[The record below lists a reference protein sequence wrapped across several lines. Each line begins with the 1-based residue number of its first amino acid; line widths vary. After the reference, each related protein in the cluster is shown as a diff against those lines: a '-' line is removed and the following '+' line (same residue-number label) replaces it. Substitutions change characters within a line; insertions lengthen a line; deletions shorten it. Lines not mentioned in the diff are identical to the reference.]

1 MLNDGSAQSEHD
13 RLNLQHAL
21 LDDIMRND
29 LLPPHIASAL
39 SASSTPPKI
48 LEIATGT
55 AVWLSDVAKTLSPDA
70 ELVGLDFDTS
80 KFPEPSTLAPN
91 ISLRQANMFK
101 PFASDLLG
109 QFDVVNVRLIV
120 FALKAGDGIGLAK
133 NIMSLLKP
141 GGHLVW
147 TETSPLLT
155 SIEPPSVAWH
165 KFQQVYWRFATK
177 LGGDL
182 NIPIAMAHYMKEAGY
197 TDTDDRPYVASA
209 QLYTEK
215 RHNWLQRA
223 NAQAMNLSAQ
233 TIRGIVSLGGIEG
246 AATPDEA
253 AELIAQIN
261 EDLGERKIHHTM
273 IRAWGKRPDVST

>member
-1 MLNDGSAQSEHD
+1 
-13 RLNLQHAL
+13 
-21 LDDIMRND
+21 
-29 LLPPHIASAL
+29 
-39 SASSTPPKI
+39 
-48 LEIATGT
+48 
-55 AVWLSDVAKTLSPDA
+55 
-70 ELVGLDFDTS
+70 
-80 KFPEPSTLAPN
+80 
-91 ISLRQANMFK
+91 
-101 PFASDLLG
+101 
-109 QFDVVNVRLIV
+109 
-120 FALKAGDGIGLAK
+120 
-133 NIMSLLKP
+133 
-141 GGHLVW
+141 
-147 TETSPLLT
+147 
-155 SIEPPSVAWH
+155 
-165 KFQQVYWRFATK
+165 
-177 LGGDL
+177 
-182 NIPIAMAHYMKEAGY
+182 MAHYMKEAGY